1 MAKLISLFKY
11 SGTLDLLL
19 THEQAPQGN
28 GVSVFVLSIVFYK
41 TVNNVDYMLQDGS
54 YNVAKYYL

>member
-11 SGTLDLLL
+11 SGTLNLLL
-19 THEQAPQGN
+19 THEQAPQGD
-28 GVSVFVLSIVFYK
+28 GISDFELSIVFYK
-41 TVNNVDYMLQDGS
+41 TINNVDYILQYGI